1 MLKEF
6 AQYLSELRRDELVE
20 AEGRTYSTRQLYL
33 INEGKPKV
41 SAFTVRNLS
50 GLVDYVKSKFDNED
64 KLIIHVESP
73 TQVNLFDALDTT
85 GERRTY
91 MKAKAMLPDIT
102 YDRFLSR
109 EAFNIQL
116 QSCFVDSTDK
126 SLLLE
131 LISTVVEDEGVKTTD
146 DGTSQK
152 VVVKTGVT
160 TAANIQTKPNYALKP
175 FRTFVE
181 VEQPYSAF
189 ILRLKEGAQA
199 ALFTADG
206 GAWELNAI
214 HNIRD
219 YFLKELKEEIED
231 GRIQVIA

>member
-6 AQYLSELRRDELVE
+6 AQYLSELRRPELVE
-20 AEGRTYSTRQLYL
+20 AEGRTYSTRQLNL
-33 INEGKPKV
+33 INEGKPAV

-50 GLVDYVKSKFDNED
+50 GLVDYVKSKFDNDD

-91 MKAKAMLPDIT
+91 MRAKAMLPDIT

-160 TAANIQTKPNYALKP
+160 TAANLQTKPNYTLKP

-181 VEQPYSAF
+181 VEQPYSTF

-219 YFLKELKEEIED
+219 YFLEELKEEIEV

>member
-6 AQYLSELRRDELVE
+6 AQYLSEMRRPELVE
-20 AEGRTYSTRQLYL
+20 AEGRTYSTRQLHL
-33 INEGKPKV
+33 INEGKPAV
-41 SAFTVRNLS
+41 SAFIVRNLS
-50 GLVDYVKSKFDNED
+50 GVVDYVKSKFDNED

-73 TQVNLFDALDTT
+73 TQVNLFDALDSI

-91 MKAKAMLPDIT
+91 VRAKAMLPDIT

-126 SLLLE
+126 SLLLQ

-146 DGTSQK
+146 TGVSQK
-152 VVVKTGVT
+152 VVVKTGIT
-160 TAANIQTKPNYALKP
+160 TAENVETKENYALKP

-181 VEQPYSAF
+181 VEQPYSSF

-199 ALFTADG
+199 ALFSADG

-214 HNIRD
+214 QNIRD
-219 YFLKELKEEIED
+219 YFQAQLADEIAA
-231 GRIQVIA
+231 GRIRVIA